1 MNPGGEGRRAL
12 LATALGA
19 ALGLI
24 AAVFAR
30 RGARAGNLESKPKAG
45 RAWRGRSAT

>member
-1 MNPGGEGRRAL
+1 MNPGGEARRAL
-12 LATALGA
+12 VATALGA

-30 RGARAGNLESKPKAG
+30 KSRRTDAPKEGHRWRA
-45 RAWRGRSAT
+45 RSAT

>member
-1 MNPGGEGRRAL
+1 MKRGSEGRRAL

-24 AAVFAR
+24 AVVFAR
-30 RGARAGNLESKPKAG
+30 RDVPKRETSKKG
-45 RAWRGRSAT
+45 LGWRGRSAT

>member
-1 MNPGGEGRRAL
+1 MKQGSEGRRAL

-24 AAVFAR
+24 AVLFAR
-30 RGARAGNLESKPKAG
+30 RAGAKRETSREGSG
-45 RAWRGRSAT
+45 WRGRSAT